1 MYHIERT
8 LKCLGAMFCN
18 MARVEGSITKS
29 FLLKKIT
36 YFSSVYFMREHNV
49 NVLPCD
55 TMSVKNLLL
64 VTLNFFN
71 GDAQLQAVA

>member
-1 MYHIERT
+1 
-8 LKCLGAMFCN
+8 
-18 MARVEGSITKS
+18 
-29 FLLKKIT
+29 
-36 YFSSVYFMREHNV
+36 MREHNV

-71 GDAQLQAVA
+71 GEAQLQAVA